1 MKMKGLKKILLSL
14 SMGVMLTLSTI
25 SSASAATATGIIAPV
40 EEESTQ
46 LPQIESSQEN
56 ADAATYLATPSGIR
70 QTAASISSIS
80 LQWNK
85 VTNATRYRISLKLY
99 NSSDEFRN
107 LGEVSSTSAKISTL
121 SAGTAYTIKIEARNN
136 TETSSSYL
144 INCTT
149 LYAKANI
156 KSSYAT
162 SKGYTFNTQAPKLSG
177 SISGYKVVY
186 KNLRTNAT
194 KTKYYK
200 GYSFT
205 IPTEKNTFYLVKIYP
220 YLILNNQRFIHTS
233 KPTAQYIA
241 MEVTPQKAANTNN
254 SMTVKWNRVT
264 GASSYSVYVKYPGS
278 DSYRKVITTQN
289 NTYKLTG
296 MKLNTNYYMKIVATK
311 KAGNKIWKSYPKAY
325 RLTLITKS

>member
-25 SSASAATATGIIAPV
+25 SSASAASVTGVIAPV
-40 EEESTQ
+40 QEDAE
-46 LPQIESSQEN
+46 LPDVEAAQEN

-70 QTAASISSIS
+70 QTAASVNSIS

-85 VTNATRYRISLKLY
+85 VANATRYRISLKRY
-99 NSSDEFRN
+99 NSSDSFRT
-107 LGEVSSTSAKISTL
+107 LGEVSSPSAKISKL
-121 SAGTAYTIKIEARNN
+121 SAGTAYTVKIEARNSK
-136 TETSSSYL
+136 ETSSSYV

-149 LYAKANI
+149 LYARANI

-162 SKGYTFNTQAPKLSG
+162 NKGYTFNTQAPKLAG

-194 KTKYYK
+194 RTKYYS

-205 IPTEKNTFYLVKIYP
+205 IPTVKNTFYLVKIYP
-220 YLILNNQRFIHTS
+220 YLVLNNQRFIHTS
-233 KPTAQYIA
+233 KPTSQYIA
-241 MEVTPQKAANTNN
+241 MEVTPKKAGNTKD
-254 SMTVKWNRVT
+254 SMTVTWDKVT
-264 GASSYSVYVKYPGS
+264 GATSYSVYVKYPGS

-289 NTYKLTG
+289 NIYKLTN

-311 KAGNKIWKSYPKAY
+311 KAGKKLWKSYGKPY
-325 RLTLITKS
+325 RLTLTTKS